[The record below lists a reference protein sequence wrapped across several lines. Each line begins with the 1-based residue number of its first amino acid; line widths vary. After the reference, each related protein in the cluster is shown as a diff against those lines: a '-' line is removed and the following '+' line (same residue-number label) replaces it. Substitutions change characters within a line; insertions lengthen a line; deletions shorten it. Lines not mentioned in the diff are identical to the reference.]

1 MHRTPCMRLLL
12 NGARRFTLSSPTA
25 AATLHVVYTPR
36 ARLSK
41 YIVKNKGMTLVKVIT
56 GGPSSPEA
64 AARAHPKRITAGF

>member
-1 MHRTPCMRLLL
+1 MHAIAFEWR
-12 NGARRFTLSSPTA
+12 AAFHFEFSHSSSN
-25 AATLHVVYTPR
+25 LYVYTPR